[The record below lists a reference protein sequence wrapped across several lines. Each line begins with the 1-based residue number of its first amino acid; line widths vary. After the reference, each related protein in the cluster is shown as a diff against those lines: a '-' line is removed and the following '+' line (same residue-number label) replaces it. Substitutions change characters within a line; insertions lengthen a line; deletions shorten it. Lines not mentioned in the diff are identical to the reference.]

1 MMDEDEPHRR
11 VVGKRRR
18 MRRLRQQHLN
28 RPLSQMTATVKDGIE
43 SILADIVRNT
53 RNTPN

>member
-1 MMDEDEPHRR
+1 
-11 VVGKRRR
+11 